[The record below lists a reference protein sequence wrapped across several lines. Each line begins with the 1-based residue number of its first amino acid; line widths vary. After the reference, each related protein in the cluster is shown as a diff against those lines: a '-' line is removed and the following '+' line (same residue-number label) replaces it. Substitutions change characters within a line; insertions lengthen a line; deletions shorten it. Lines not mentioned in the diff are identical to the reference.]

1 MKKIRSTVEDAA
13 DSAGEMLSSD
23 SGAEG
28 EDDESQ
34 SMCCPHDG
42 KGGRECCFVRAC
54 KESMDATPVSCKVAC
69 RELQIM
75 SDNLE
80 KMMQLLRVVPKVGDD
95 ERDHRFNKA
104 MNSEF
109 EVQQRELN
117 TIIMEAR
124 EAAMVI
130 VRSKQPKQ
138 EGDEERTRADSV
150 GLMAKRRR
158 WTELVPLMDKELDK
172 LNQIQIELQDT
183 ARQQWKDGVN
193 DLDMSPQKLAMQQ
206 KTVKL
211 IEDQI
216 ESVKQM
222 VEGSLKQRVKTLEE
236 KANKALLALQKL
248 GPEDSGGM
256 PDLDPESWERYEKY
270 IAKDLEIDAM
280 FNSLYEQN
288 VQLFEIGAQVLDQSK
303 QNNAAYELLGQ
314 DVENITQVAEKA
326 LTMSKKVKRWLKA
339 RGKGLVCVYVLMILL
354 LLAACYATYCA
365 NGGSECKKLSR

>member
-1 MKKIRSTVEDAA
+1 LKKIQSTVENAA

-28 EDDESQ
+28 EDGASQ
-34 SMCCPHDG
+34 SMCCPRNREGD
-42 KGGRECCFVRAC
+42 RECCFIRAC
-54 KESMDATPVSCKVAC
+54 NEAMDATPVGCRVAC

-75 SDNLE
+75 SENLE

-109 EVQQRELN
+109 HNQQRDLN
-117 TIIMEAR
+117 IIIMEAR

-138 EGDEERTRADSV
+138 EGDEKRTREDSV

-158 WTELVPLMDKELDK
+158 WTQLVPLMDAELDE
-172 LNQIQIELQDT
+172 LNKIQIKLQDT
-183 ARQQWKDGVN
+183 ARQQWKDGAN
-193 DLDMSPQKLAMQQ
+193 DLDMSPQKLALQQ

-216 ESVKQM
+216 ASVKQM

-256 PDLDPESWERYEKY
+256 PDLAPESWERYEKY

-280 FNSLYEQN
+280 FDSLYEQN
-288 VQLFEIGAQVLDQSK
+288 VQLFEIGSQVLDQSK

-314 DVENITQVAEKA
+314 DIETITQVAEKA

-365 NGGSECKKLSR
+365 NGGAECKKFSR